1 MSQVIYLDWNDD
13 RIGNWDDNPFNW
25 EFVALVIE
33 DQFGGKSPDDYTS
46 GLKKKKRNK
55 IKLITFIEGK
65 EIIETKEPKSN
76 PVVFIRDAHFVG
88 SKNDII
94 IEVKDIHNV

>member
-1 MSQVIYLDWNDD
+1 MSQIIYLDWNDD
-13 RIGNWDDNPFNW
+13 RIGNWDDNPFDW

-33 DQFGGKSPDDYTS
+33 DQLGGKSPDDYTS

>member
-1 MSQVIYLDWNDD
+1 MSQTIFLDWNDD
-13 RIGNWDDNPFNW
+13 RVGNWDDNPFNW

-33 DQFGGKSPDDYTS
+33 DMGGKSPDDYIS
-46 GLKKKKRNK
+46 GLRKKKRNK
-55 IKLITFIEGK
+55 VKLITFIDGK

-76 PVVFIRDAHFVG
+76 SVVFIRDAHFVG

-94 IEVKDIHNV
+94 IEVKEVHNV